1 MADND
6 KTIVSR
12 IQHRRG
18 LKQDLPQPLRPGEL
32 GLATDSRQLYI
43 GGDPT
48 NPTAADYHSI
58 SYYEDTASAKEHVR
72 SIANNNV
79 MAFSVPTFKVV
90 ETQFNGTTNQVYW
103 HPNDARSII
112 DPIISQSK
120 PISSQYPVF
129 SPVVTQSVSSTL
141 ASQKQ
146 AGSLTMVV
154 SSIGGQDSLG
164 NIRVNDEVIIDGFDA
179 RPKVTSVVLNTNQVD
194 YDVTIDR
201 ALTDIPN
208 ATAVTFIPKNIKNM
222 FTGETFKSSDVTVYK
237 SGVQIN
243 AETDSSRTT
252 PSAKADFAIDASNVS
267 SLGSHVLNFRTA
279 PTERDDATLTYYSNA
294 NVISAISGVEAGT
307 MKGNV
312 SAYVTYP
319 SFYQNDN
326 LWPGTNGVLPSYKR
340 FRPENIRLSRGT
352 GLGFIGMDLI
362 HISATADGANVST
375 TTVNST
381 LGNLYI
387 ARDDERQTTGNITS
401 TAAVGDPAESYTI
414 SMTSS
419 NDVDRYVTRL
429 TAGEY
434 KYDHVLLVG
443 TSASYEDEYFHR
455 SLFPVTGKGGAQITI
470 SMPVLPFT
478 VGRESTVN
486 LRPGVQGNKFQN
498 NNPTVTELRVS
509 NASITADQI
518 KVGDWV
524 RITDNSSGA
533 DANAVALH
541 DRIFKV
547 KQSGNGFFD
556 IRVGDEGTDY
566 LLTGNANVTAMNG
579 AISNG
584 NVKFINH
591 GANTTDIN
599 TTLQLFSK
607 DHGIKPGGTSQV
619 NINTGVV
626 FLAGVDYD
634 INTGTNFITDNTF
647 FVVNK
652 PGNMLAGSVLN
663 TEGATG
669 GLLAEGDSGIAP
681 ISQHL
686 YNPGAFEVVPVLNI
700 DLSTADTFDDVIGIV
715 NRNLVEIN
723 GTNVKQQIF
732 PQINWVPHDNG
743 VKNALYLSQRPAYS
757 SVGVGGLEFT
767 LYEDKTNPT
776 LTRLGFKADFY
787 DRKNNTV
794 KAKFEEWINGL
805 VNSRDVNLITSVFPT
820 ATRQEVVLGVTNIIP
835 TYYADIPIVSTQFAD
850 IYSLTI
856 DNTFDEIAFGSREEA
871 GIFNTV
877 VNNVYGNS
885 LYDKSLDKEGGSR
898 GLVNLKNNIEI
909 STREL
914 DAFGNKETNYVTM
927 DEFVITPSDTNT
939 RVLAEFD
946 VQGQFNVY
954 RIQYSMQHTN
964 ASGNKYL
971 RTGTWSIAGSMDFVD
986 PANRV
991 LFSDN
996 FTSVFEIS
1004 SHTDP
1009 VVEPKFDAVVNAN
1022 GVAEIR
1028 LVDDQLISSSGTTSY
1043 APHNIGTSLRF
1054 KYVSERW
1061 SSRP

>member
-72 SIANNNV
+72 SIANNNII
-79 MAFSVPTFKVV
+79 AFSVPTFKVV
-90 ETQFNGTTNQVYW
+90 ESQFNGTTNQVYW
-103 HPNDARSII
+103 HPTDARSII
-112 DPIISQSK
+112 SPSIPQSK
-120 PISSQYPVF
+120 TISSQYPVF
-129 SPVVTQSVSSTL
+129 SPVVTQAVSSTL
-141 ASQKQ
+141 ASPKQ

-154 SSIGGQDSLG
+154 SSVSGQDPLG
-164 NIRVNDEVIIDGFDA
+164 NIRVNDEVVISGFDA
-179 RPKVTSVVLNTNQVD
+179 RPKVTSIVLNTNQVD
-194 YDVTIDR
+194 YNVTIDR
-201 ALTDIPN
+201 ALTDIPS
-208 ATAVTFIPKNIKNM
+208 ATAITFTPKNIKNM

-252 PSAKADFAIDASNVS
+252 PSAGTDFAIDASNVS
-267 SLGSHVLNFRTA
+267 SLGTHVLNFRNA
-279 PTERDDATLTYYSNA
+279 PTEKDDATLTYYSNA
-294 NVISAISGVEAGT
+294 NVLSAINGIESGT

-312 SAYVTYP
+312 SAYVEYP
-319 SFYQNDN
+319 SFYQNDA
-326 LWPGTNGVLPSYKR
+326 LWPATNGVLPSFKR
-340 FRPENIRLSRGT
+340 FRPENVKLSRGT
-352 GLGFIGMDLI
+352 GFGFVGMDLI

-375 TTVNST
+375 TSVNGT
-381 LGNLYI
+381 LGNLFI
-387 ARDDERQTTGNITS
+387 ARDDERQTTSNIASTS
-401 TAAVGDPAESYTI
+401 SPGTPAESYTI

-429 TAGEY
+429 TAGDY

-443 TSASYEDEYFHR
+443 TSTSYEDDYFHR
-455 SLFPVTGKGGAQITI
+455 SLFPVTGKGGSSLTI

-478 VGRESTVN
+478 VGREATVD
-486 LRPGVQGNKFQN
+486 LRPGLQGNKYQN
-498 NNPTVTELRVS
+498 NNPTVTELRIS
-509 NASITADQI
+509 NASITSAQV
-518 KVGDWV
+518 KVGDWI
-524 RITDNSSGA
+524 RITDNSAGA

-547 KQSGNGFFD
+547 KASGKGFFD
-556 IRVGDEGTDY
+556 IRVGVESTDY
-566 LLTGNANVTAMNG
+566 LLTGNANVEAMNG
-579 AISNG
+579 TISNG
-584 NVKFINH
+584 NIKFINH
-591 GANTTDIN
+591 GANTTDID
-599 TTLQLFSK
+599 TTLQLFSEN
-607 DHGIKPGGTSQV
+607 HRIKPGGTTEV

-626 FLAGVDYD
+626 FLAGTDYE

-647 FVVNK
+647 YVINK
-652 PGNMLAGSVLN
+652 PGTMPAASVLN
-663 TEGATG
+663 TESATG

-681 ISQHL
+681 ISQEV
-686 YNPGAFEVVPVLNI
+686 YTPGAFELVPVLNI
-700 DLSTADTFDDVIGIV
+700 NLSDADTFDDVIGTV

-723 GTNVKQQIF
+723 GTSVREQIF
-732 PQINWVPHDNG
+732 PQLNWVPHDNG

-767 LYEDKTNPT
+767 LYEDKTTPT
-776 LTRLGFKADFY
+776 LSKLGLKADFY
-787 DRKNNTV
+787 DRQNNTV
-794 KAKFEEWINGL
+794 KAKFEHWVNGL
-805 VNSRDVNLITSVFPT
+805 VNSRDVNLITSMFPT
-820 ATRQEVVLGVTNIIP
+820 STKKEVVLGVTNILP
-835 TYYADIPIVSTQFAD
+835 TYYATITTPSTQFSD

-885 LYDKSLDKEGGSR
+885 LYDKSLDKESGSR

-914 DAFGNKETNYVTM
+914 DAFGSKETNYVTM
-927 DEFVITPSDTNT
+927 DEFVVTPSDNND

-971 RTGTWSIAGSMDFVD
+971 RTGTWSIAGSMDFID

-991 LFSDN
+991 LFNDN
-996 FTSVFEIS
+996 YTSVFEIS
-1004 SHTDP
+1004 SHSDP
-1009 VVEPKFDAVVNAN
+1009 VVEPKFDAVINAN

-1028 LVDDQLISSSGTTSY
+1028 LIDDQLINSSGTTSY
-1043 APHNIGTSLRF
+1043 ATHNIGTSLRF
-1054 KYVSERW
+1054 KYVTERW
-1061 SSRP
+1061 SSKP